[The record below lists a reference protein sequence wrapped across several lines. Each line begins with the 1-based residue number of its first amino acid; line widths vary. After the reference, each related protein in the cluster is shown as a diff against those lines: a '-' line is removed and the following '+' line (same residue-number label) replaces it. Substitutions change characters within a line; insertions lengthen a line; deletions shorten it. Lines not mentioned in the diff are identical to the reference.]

1 MEVKLSTMHPMAWL
15 VVAGTFLS
23 RGVYFMTIPFLAIY
37 LHEVQGLQAA
47 SVGAILGA
55 GLLVGTV
62 SSFAGGLLSDRFG
75 RFPVMIGSVLAMVL
89 VFVGFALASQVWMF
103 LLYSMLNGLFRNLF
117 EPAAR
122 AMLADVTPPEQHLRV
137 FSVRYFAINLGASLG
152 PLAGVYA
159 GSTVST
165 TPFYVTAAV
174 YGLYGA
180 ALFCAMMGTRR
191 SGLQSEVTTS
201 VNRVTVREALSV
213 VVRDRV
219 FRNLLIGQAFVC
231 TAYSHLDSTLGQYLG
246 ASPDFAHGVQWFS
259 YLLVANAV
267 GVLVLQAPVSKW
279 AGRIPPLRAV
289 TLGGVSFALS
299 LVVFGVFHT
308 LVPLIAGMLLFT
320 VGEILCF
327 VVSEVAVADLAP
339 EGLRGAYY
347 GATGLQFLG
356 QSFGPWAGGFL
367 LETFGYGHGFAVFGV
382 LALLTLLAV
391 PFYRAGEKS
400 GRKSDVAHDPYSSP
414 L

>member
-1 MEVKLSTMHPMAWL
+1 MEGKLSSLHPVAWL
-15 VVAGTFLS
+15 VVVGTFLS

-37 LHEVQGLQAA
+37 LHDVQGLEAS

-62 SSFAGGLLSDRFG
+62 SSFVGGWLSDRWG
-75 RFPVMIGSVLAMVL
+75 RFPVMVGSVLAMVL
-89 VFVGFALASQVWMF
+89 VFVGFALATETWVF
-103 LLYSMLNGLFRNLF
+103 LVCSMLNGLFRNLF

-122 AMLADVTPPEQHLRV
+122 ALLADVTPQEQHLRV

-152 PLAGVYA
+152 PLVGVYA

-165 TPFYVTAAV
+165 TPFTMTAGV
-174 YGLYGA
+174 YLLYGT
-180 ALFCAMMGTRR
+180 LISCAMIGKK
-191 SGLQSEVTTS
+191 QSV
-201 VNRVTVREALSV
+201 RPAAQDLPKKVTVREALRV
-213 VVRDRV
+213 VLRDRV

-246 ASPDFAHGVQWFS
+246 VSPDFSNGVQWFS

-279 AGRIPPLRAV
+279 ASRFSPMRAV
-289 TLGGVSFALS
+289 TLGGVSFVLS
-299 LVVFGVFHT
+299 LVCFGVFQS
-308 LVPLIAGMLLFT
+308 LWLLIFGMLLFT

-339 EGLRGAYY
+339 EGLRGVYF

-356 QSFGPWAGGFL
+356 QSLGPWAGGL
-367 LETFGYGHGFAVFGV
+367 LLDGFGYDHGAVVFGI
-382 LALLTLLAV
+382 LAGLTLLAL

-400 GRKSDVAHDPYSSP
+400 LRKGDLEHEPYTST